1 MATLANHPERF
12 ALNYELHARALE
24 ALHIPERASYL
35 ALVTD
40 PSSRQAEYEHI
51 VELCTRYGV
60 TAPAPDLKHF
70 QVDLGVFRLKWERRI
85 DCNSYTFF
93 RQGEFDDPFADPV
106 IASVPQD
113 WLDSMPGQVL
123 VAAHVALRPAPA
135 KPPTKSPTLDEL
147 ATHFDGNPLN
157 GSRVGDGVASVV
169 ADFRIHAD
177 GFSRI
182 LIDNVRLTPSQAGR
196 MVQRLLEIETYLM
209 RALLTFPLARAT
221 MPVLVD
227 ADQQLATLINEMAD
241 VKSEDEPALLDR
253 LTRLAAT
260 IEGTISA
267 TLYRIC
273 TARAHQELVER
284 RITELRE
291 VRVEGLPTLREFV
304 ERRLLPAMNACE
316 TVARLQE
323 SLSERISRA
332 SELLRT
338 RVDITLRRQSQVIM
352 SSTARRAKLQLHL
365 QQTVEGLSVAAIS
378 YYVVGLIG
386 YMAKAIKAAG
396 TEINP
401 DIVIGVAIPI
411 VAIAAAFGIRH
422 IRHVVQRA
430 AA

>member
-1 MATLANHPERF
+1 MFSLANHPERF

-24 ALHIPERASYL
+24 ALNIPERASYL
-35 ALVTD
+35 AVVTD
-40 PSSRQAEYEHI
+40 PSSRKAEYEHI

-60 TAPAPDLKHF
+60 PAPAPDLKHF
-70 QVDLGVFRLKWERRI
+70 QVDLGVFRFKWERRI

-93 RQGEFDDPFADPV
+93 QQGEFDDPFADPV

-113 WLDSMPGQVL
+113 WLESMPGQVL
-123 VAAHVALRPAPA
+123 VAAHVALRRASKTP
-135 KPPTKSPTLDEL
+135 PTLDKL
-147 ATHFDGNPLN
+147 ATYFEGNPLN

-182 LIDNVRLTPSQAGR
+182 LIDDVRLTPRQAGR

-227 ADQQLATLINEMAD
+227 ADQQLAALINEMTD
-241 VKSEDEPALLDR
+241 VSSEDEPALLDR

-273 TARAHQELVER
+273 TARAHRDLVER
-284 RITELRE
+284 RIAELRE

-316 TVARLQE
+316 TVARLQD

-386 YMAKAIKAAG
+386 YLAKAIKAAG
-396 TEINP
+396 VELNP
-401 DIVIGVAIPI
+401 DIVIGIAIPV
-411 VAIAAAFGIRH
+411 VAIAAALSIRH
-422 IRHVVQRA
+422 IRRVVQRA